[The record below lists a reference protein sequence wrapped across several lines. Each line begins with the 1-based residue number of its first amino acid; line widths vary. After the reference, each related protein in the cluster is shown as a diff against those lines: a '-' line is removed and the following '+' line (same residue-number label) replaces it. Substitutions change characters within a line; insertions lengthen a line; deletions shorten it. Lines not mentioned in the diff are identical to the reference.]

1 MPAPT
6 PTTLLEGSVAV
17 VLGATGRIGG
27 GAVFQLLH
35 NGATFVA
42 VGRSTEKLAA
52 IEAKVNAPRHRHHA
66 VQGPAYPACAG
77 CQR

>member
-1 MPAPT
+1 
-6 PTTLLEGSVAV
+6 
-17 VLGATGRIGG
+17 
-27 GAVFQLLH
+27 
-35 NGATFVA
+35 VA